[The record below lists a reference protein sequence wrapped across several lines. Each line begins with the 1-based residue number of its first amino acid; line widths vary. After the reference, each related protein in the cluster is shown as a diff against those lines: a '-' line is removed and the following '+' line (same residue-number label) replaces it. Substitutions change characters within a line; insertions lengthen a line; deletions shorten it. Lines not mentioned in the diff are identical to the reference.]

1 MSITLKE
8 LQDERDVL
16 KGDFETLSGRI
27 KSVETELGQMKSN
40 LNAVYGAI
48 QQVDKLIKKSSPDK
62 QEKQLLTEKQPMP
75 VEKQQALNIAT
86 S

>member
-27 KSVETELGQMKSN
+27 KSVENELGQMKSN

>member
-27 KSVETELGQMKSN
+27 KSVENELVQMKSN

-75 VEKQQALNIAT
+75 VDKQQALNIAT

>member
-27 KSVETELGQMKSN
+27 KSVENELGQMKSN

-48 QQVDKLIKKSSPDK
+48 QQVDKLIKKSSSDK

-75 VEKQQALNIAT
+75 VDKQQALNIAT

>member
-16 KGDFETLSGRI
+16 KGDFDTLSGRI
-27 KSVETELGQMKSN
+27 KSVENELGQMKSN

-75 VEKQQALNIAT
+75 VDKQQALNIAT

>member
-8 LQDERDVL
+8 LQDERNVL

-27 KSVETELGQMKSN
+27 KSVENELGQMKSN

>member
-27 KSVETELGQMKSN
+27 KSVESELGQMKSN

>member
-27 KSVETELGQMKSN
+27 KSVENELGQMKSN

-75 VEKQQALNIAT
+75 VDNQQALNIAP

>member
-27 KSVETELGQMKSN
+27 KSVENELGQMKSN

-75 VEKQQALNIAT
+75 VDKQQALNIAT

>member
-8 LQDERDVL
+8 LQDERNVL

-75 VEKQQALNIAT
+75 AEKQAALNVAT

>member
-27 KSVETELGQMKSN
+27 KSGENKLGQMKSN

>member
-27 KSVETELGQMKSN
+27 KSVENELGQMKSN

-62 QEKQLLTEKQPMP
+62 QEKQLLTEKPPMP
-75 VEKQQALNIAT
+75 ADKAQALNIAT

>member
-27 KSVETELGQMKSN
+27 KSVENELGQMKSN

-75 VEKQQALNIAT
+75 AEKQQALNIAT

>member
-27 KSVETELGQMKSN
+27 KSVENELGQIKSN

-75 VEKQQALNIAT
+75 AEKAQALNIAT

>member
-27 KSVETELGQMKSN
+27 KSVENELGQMKSN

-48 QQVDKLIKKSSPDK
+48 QLVDKLIKKSSPDK

>member
-8 LQDERDVL
+8 LQDERNVL

>member
-27 KSVETELGQMKSN
+27 KSVENELGQMKSN

-62 QEKQLLTEKQPMP
+62 QEKQLLTENQPMP

>member
-27 KSVETELGQMKSN
+27 KSVENELGQMKSN

-48 QQVDKLIKKSSPDK
+48 QQVDKLIKKSAPDK

>member
-27 KSVETELGQMKSN
+27 KSVENELGQMKSN

-75 VEKQQALNIAT
+75 AEKQAALNVAT

>member
-8 LQDERDVL
+8 LQDERNVL

-27 KSVETELGQMKSN
+27 KSVETDLGQMKSN
-40 LNAVYGAI
+40 LKAVYGAI